1 MNYIISKL
9 NKYNVEDYVRV
20 NSLAW
25 KQSYK
30 GIVDKNFLD
39 LINTEEEIQKS
50 IKKCL
55 NSLDK
60 IDNKGF
66 ILYVDNKPVGM
77 LRIGSSR
84 ENNYSNCG
92 ELRAIYLLDEIKG
105 KGFGKILYNKAIE
118 ELKIMG
124 YKDIII
130 ACLKNNHSNEF
141 YKHMGGK
148 LVNTNLFKINNQELI
163 ENIYLFE
170 NI

>member
-50 IKKCL
+50 IKKCV
-55 NSLDK
+55 NS
-60 IDNKGF
+60 
-66 ILYVDNKPVGM
+66 
-77 LRIGSSR
+77 
-84 ENNYSNCG
+84 
-92 ELRAIYLLDEIKG
+92 LDEIKG

-118 ELKIMG
+118 KLKIMG

-130 ACLKNNHSNEF
+130 ACLKDNSSNEF

-148 LVNTNLFKINNQELI
+148 LVNTNLLKIYNQELI

>member
-30 GIVDKNFLD
+30 VIVDKNFLD
-39 LINTEEEIQKS
+39 LINTEEEVQKS

-77 LRIGSSR
+77 LRI
-84 ENNYSNCG
+84 
-92 ELRAIYLLDEIKG
+92 
-105 KGFGKILYNKAIE
+105 
-118 ELKIMG
+118 
-124 YKDIII
+124 
-130 ACLKNNHSNEF
+130 
-141 YKHMGGK
+141 
-148 LVNTNLFKINNQELI
+148 
-163 ENIYLFE
+163 
-170 NI
+170 